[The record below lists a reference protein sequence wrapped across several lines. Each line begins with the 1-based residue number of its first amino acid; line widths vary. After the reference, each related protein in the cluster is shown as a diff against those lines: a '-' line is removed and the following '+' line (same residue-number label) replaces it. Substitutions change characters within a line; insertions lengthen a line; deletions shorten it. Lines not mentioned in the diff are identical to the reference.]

1 MAFVRS
7 FVRVTGDIVFA
18 DTAIVQ
24 EGAEGET
31 GVIRCEA
38 SGDPQPELRWY
49 HNGKPIP
56 GRGKE
61 EVKEEERKLR
71 RKLITNCHI
80 PFLLYLEP
88 SRKYSRIADGLAI
101 YGLERSDSG
110 EYTCRAV
117 QVSAHISSTKAKVI
131 RYNVLRK
138 C

>member
-56 GRGKE
+56 GKGQE
-61 EVKEEERKLR
+61 EWWAKRLKRKKGNYEE
-71 RKLITNCHI
+71 
-80 PFLLYLEP
+80 
-88 SRKYSRIADGLAI
+88 S
-101 YGLERSDSG
+101 
-110 EYTCRAV
+110 
-117 QVSAHISSTKAKVI
+117 
-131 RYNVLRK
+131 
-138 C
+138 